1 MGFYLS
7 ESLYLAETTDL
18 CERLARI
25 DQVIL
30 ALENQAIISAG
41 DSNIADYSL
50 NDGQVTIRTA
60 YRSPEAI
67 ANAILAFDRIRARL
81 SARLCGNRVVTLR
94 GANSFNNRV
103 NL

>member
-1 MGFYLS
+1 MVFYPS

-18 CERLARI
+18 CERLNRI

-30 ALENQAIISAG
+30 ALENQAIVAAA

-67 ANAILAFDRIRARL
+67 AKAIIAFDRIRARL
-81 SARLCGNRVVTLR
+81 AAKLYGNRVVSLR
-94 GANSFNNRV
+94 DANSFNNRMY
-103 NL
+103 L